1 LQREINAAM
10 KAAEAAYQKDL
21 MNNVEVGGH
30 PYSTYNTGK
39 DVQKAV
45 KALDPNRSA
54 TTSTVSYNTAAPAS
68 TGTEAYSQDYANYYN
83 QYYSDPSYYYYYQQ
97 YYAQYGYYPQQQEP
111 KTAAE
116 LKEEEKSKQREYIEQ
131 QMRKY
136 RPESEAP
143 KQEQSQQNLQQQQE
157 QYAAAM
163 AQYEAQYAQQEAPP
177 PPPKKKA
184 DVGAPGEWQEV
195 SAEDMYSSYYRPASP
210 EGDDDDDD
218 QNNNKKRPRSD
229 SESNESDDDSDNR
242 GKSFAH
248 HEDSAEHDAGAEVVW
263 KKRNIDSESR
273 PKKKIRRTI
282 I

>member
-1 LQREINAAM
+1 M
-10 KAAEAAYQKDL
+10 KAAEAAYAKDL

-45 KALDPNRSA
+45 QALDPNRSVT
-54 TTSTVSYNTAAPAS
+54 TTSTASYNTVAPAS
-68 TGTEAYSQDYANYYN
+68 TSTENNSQDYTNYYN
-83 QYYSDPSYYYYYQQ
+83 QYYSDPNYYYYYQQ

-116 LKEEEKSKQREYIEQ
+116 LKEEEKNKQREYIEQ

-143 KQEQSQQNLQQQQE
+143 KPEPAQHASQEQLE

-163 AQYEAQYAQQEAPP
+163 AQYEAQQAQLQQQQQAPP
-177 PPPKKKA
+177 QKKA
-184 DVGAPGEWQEV
+184 DEGAPGEWQEV
-195 SAEDMYSSYYRPASP
+195 SADDMYSSYYRPASP
-210 EGDDDDDD
+210 EGYDDEDDEK
-218 QNNNKKRPRSD
+218 NNKKRPRSD
-229 SESNESDDDSDNR
+229 SESRDSDEDEDNR
-242 GKSFAH
+242 GRAFARFKRE
-248 HEDSAEHDAGAEVVW
+248 EDEPDTGAEIVW
-263 KKRNIDSESR
+263 KKRNTDNDAGR